1 MIREG
6 LQTFPGQMAGISP
19 EKGLRLWLALG
30 CSLVVHGLL
39 LGLGGRSVPP
49 AIAEL
54 VVPVE
59 VSFRI
64 SRDAAELTAPAPE
77 FVPVAQEKTIPHPVA
92 RNTNSLP
99 QKNRPRVLAVDTEPD
114 AVFSQVKS
122 ESVLNTTETEV
133 GEGTEG
139 NRDASAGEVIS
150 REKRGGALRE
160 NVLREYRAAL
170 VYAARKVRRYP
181 PLAREQGWEG
191 VAQVRVSQESGDG
204 QLMIRLEGSSRYGL
218 LDEQALLMLQ
228 KAVAQAPVPESLVGQ
243 SFTLMLPV
251 EFNLDQP

>member
-1 MIREG
+1 M
-6 LQTFPGQMAGISP
+6 
-19 EKGLRLWLALG
+19 
-30 CSLVVHGLL
+30 VHGLL

-49 AIAEL
+49 VIAEL

-64 SRDAAELTAPAPE
+64 SRDAAELVASAPE
-77 FVPVAQEKTIPHPVA
+77 FVPVAQEKTVPLPVA
-92 RNTNSLP
+92 RNANSLP
-99 QKNRPRVLAVDTEPD
+99 QKNRPRVLAVDMESG

-133 GEGTEG
+133 GGGAEG
-139 NRDASAGEVIS
+139 NRDASAGAVVS
-150 REKRGGALRE
+150 QEKGSGALRE
-160 NVLREYRAAL
+160 DVLREYRGAL
-170 VYAARKVRRYP
+170 VRAARKVRRYP